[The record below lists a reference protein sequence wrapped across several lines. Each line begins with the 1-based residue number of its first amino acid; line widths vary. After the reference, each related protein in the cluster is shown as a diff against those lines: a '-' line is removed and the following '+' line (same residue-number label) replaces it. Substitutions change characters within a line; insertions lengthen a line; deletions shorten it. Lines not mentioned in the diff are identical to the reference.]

1 MIRLAVKWAA
11 LAALCASLGACASR
25 PDPIREGAGVTQGAA
40 SIDCGARYTV
50 RRGDTLSGIADRCGV
65 RWLDLAAENNLTAP
79 YTLRDGQVLAMP
91 GAARTYTVQRGD
103 NLYRIA
109 VSHGMSL
116 PELASINGIRPPYT
130 IYPGQELQLS
140 GSARPVQT
148 ASAPPPSQRPAQQAS
163 QQTPQQTQTPPPA
176 SRPAASTPPP
186 ASQPAAQPSQPIA
199 GAPQF
204 RWPHGGE
211 VIANFGSQPGGRRND
226 GIKIA
231 ASVGEPVRAAA
242 AGEVVYAGNELQG
255 YGELVLLRH
264 GDWVTAYAHN
274 SVLRVSVGQ
283 QVEAGAIIAEAGSS
297 GSASRVQVHFE
308 IRRGV
313 TPVDPLQYLPRR

>member
-1 MIRLAVKWAA
+1 MITQAIKWAA
-11 LAALCASLGACASR
+11 LAALCASLAACASR
-25 PDPIREGAGVTQGAA
+25 PEPMRDSAGTATQAA
-40 SIDCGARYTV
+40 SQTASCGPRYTV
-50 RRGDTLSGIADRCGV
+50 RRGDTLSTIADRCGV
-65 RWLDLAAENNLTAP
+65 RWLDLAAENNLSAP
-79 YTLRDGQVLAMP
+79 YTLREGQVLALP
-91 GAARTYTVQRGD
+91 GGARSYTVRRGD

-116 PELASINGIRPPYT
+116 QELASINGIPAPYT

-140 GSARPVQT
+140 GNAHPVQT
-148 ASAPPPSQRPAQQAS
+148 ASAAPAPTPRPA
-163 QQTPQQTQTPPPA
+163 PQTPPPA
-176 SRPAASTPPP
+176 QQTTPPP
-186 ASQPAAQPSQPIA
+186 ASQPAAPAA

-204 RWPHGGE
+204 RWPHGGQ

-283 QVEAGAIIAEAGSS
+283 QVEAGAVIAEAGSS
-297 GSASRVQVHFE
+297 GSANRVQVHFE

-313 TPVDPLQYLPRR
+313 TPVDPMQYLPRR

>member
-1 MIRLAVKWAA
+1 MIAQAFRWAA
-11 LAALCASLGACASR
+11 LAVLCAALGSCASR
-25 PDPIREGAGVTQGAA
+25 PEPIRGPSSTSSA
-40 SIDCGARYTV
+40 SQSEPASCASRYTV

-65 RWLDLAAENNLTAP
+65 RWLDLAAENNLSAP
-79 YTLRDGQVLAMP
+79 YTLRDGQVLLMP
-91 GAARTYTVQRGD
+91 GAARTYTVRRGD

-116 PELASINGIRPPYT
+116 QELASINAIPAPYT

-140 GSARPVQT
+140 GTARPVQT
-148 ASAPPPSQRPAQQAS
+148 ASATPPAPSQRPAQ
-163 QQTPQQTQTPPPA
+163 
-176 SRPAASTPPP
+176 TPPP
-186 ASQPAAQPSQPIA
+186 ASQPAQQPAQQPSQPAA

-204 RWPHGGE
+204 RWPHSGE
-211 VIANFGSQPGGRRND
+211 VIANFGAQPGGRRND

-283 QVEAGAIIAEAGSS
+283 QVEAGAVIAEAGST
-297 GSASRVQVHFE
+297 GSANRVQVHFE

-313 TPVDPLQYLPRR
+313 TPVNPLEYLPRR

>member
-1 MIRLAVKWAA
+1 MITQAVRWAA
-11 LAALCASLGACASR
+11 LAALCAALSACASR
-25 PDPIREGAGVTQGAA
+25 PEVIRDSSGSSGRQLARSA
-40 SIDCGARYTV
+40 DCGPRYTV
-50 RRGDTLSGIADRCGV
+50 RRGDTLSAIAQNCDV
-65 RWLDLAAENNLTAP
+65 RWLDLAAENNLSAP
-79 YTLRDGQVLAMP
+79 YTLRDGQVLVMP
-91 GAARTYTVQRGD
+91 GGARTYTVRRGD
-103 NLYRIA
+103 NLYRVA

-116 PELASINGIRPPYT
+116 QELASINGIPAPYT

-140 GSARPVQT
+140 GSARPVQ
-148 ASAPPPSQRPAQQAS
+148 QAAV
-163 QQTPQQTQTPPPA
+163 TPPPA
-176 SRPAASTPPP
+176 PAQRPAPASTPPP
-186 ASQPAAQPSQPIA
+186 AAVSQPSQPAA
-199 GAPQF
+199 GAPAF
-204 RWPHGGE
+204 RWPHDGE

-283 QVEAGAIIAEAGSS
+283 QVEAGAVIAEAGSS
-297 GSASRVQVHFE
+297 GSANRVQVHFE

-313 TPVDPLQYLPRR
+313 TPVDPMQHLPRR

>member
-1 MIRLAVKWAA
+1 MITQAFRWAA
-11 LAALCASLGACASR
+11 LAALCASLAACASR
-25 PDPIREGAGVTQGAA
+25 PEPIRNGAGTPAPA
-40 SIDCGARYTV
+40 SSASQTASCGNRYTV
-50 RRGDTLSGIADRCGV
+50 QRGDTLSGIADRCGV
-65 RWLDLAAENNLTAP
+65 RWLDLAAENSISAP
-79 YTLRDGQVLAMP
+79 YTLRDGQVLVMP
-91 GAARTYTVQRGD
+91 GGARTYVVRRGD

-116 PELASINGIRPPYT
+116 QELASINGIPAPYT
-130 IYPGQELQLS
+130 IHPGQELQLS
-140 GSARPVQT
+140 GTARPVQA
-148 ASAPPPSQRPAQQAS
+148 ASTTPPPTPSQRPAQQ
-163 QQTPQQTQTPPPA
+163 TPPPA
-176 SRPAASTPPP
+176 AVQQPP
-186 ASQPAAQPSQPIA
+186 AQPAA

-204 RWPHGGE
+204 RWPHGGQ

-226 GIKIA
+226 GIRIA
-231 ASVGEPVRAAA
+231 ANVGEPVRAAA

-283 QVEAGAIIAEAGSS
+283 QVEAGAVIAEAGSS
-297 GSASRVQVHFE
+297 GSANRVQVHFE

-313 TPVDPLQYLPRR
+313 TPVDPMQYLPSR

>member
-1 MIRLAVKWAA
+1 MITQTFRWTALAV
-11 LAALCASLGACASR
+11 LCVALGACASR
-25 PDPIREGAGVTQGAA
+25 PEPIRDSSSVSRSAA
-40 SIDCGARYTV
+40 PQAPACGPRHTV
-50 RRGDTLSGIADRCGV
+50 RRGDTLSGIAERCGV
-65 RWLDLAAENNLTAP
+65 RWLDLAAENNLSAP
-79 YTLRDGQVLAMP
+79 YTLREGQVLVMP
-91 GAARTYTVQRGD
+91 GGARTYTVRRGD

-109 VSHGMSL
+109 VSHGMTQQ
-116 PELASINGIRPPYT
+116 ELASINGIPAPYT
-130 IYPGQELQLS
+130 IYPGQELQLT
-140 GSARPVQT
+140 GTARPVQT
-148 ASAPPPSQRPAQQAS
+148 AAATPPPSQRPAQ
-163 QQTPQQTQTPPPA
+163 TPPPA
-176 SRPAASTPPP
+176 TPP
-186 ASQPAAQPSQPIA
+186 AQQPAPQPSQPVA

-204 RWPHGGE
+204 RWPHGGQ
-211 VIANFGSQPGGRRND
+211 VVANFGSQPGGRRND

-231 ASVGEPVRAAA
+231 ANVGEPVRAAA

-283 QVEAGAIIAEAGSS
+283 QVEAGAVIAEAGST
-297 GSASRVQVHFE
+297 GSANRVQVHFE

>member
-1 MIRLAVKWAA
+1 MITQAIRWAA
-11 LAALCASLGACASR
+11 LAALCAALGACASR
-25 PDPIREGAGVTQGAA
+25 PEPIRNGTGTGVSPSSQTAN
-40 SIDCGARYTV
+40 CGARYTV
-50 RRGDTLSGIADRCGV
+50 QRGDTLSGIADRCGV
-65 RWLDLAAENNLTAP
+65 RWLDLAAENSLSAP

-91 GAARTYTVQRGD
+91 GAARSYTVRRGD

-116 PELASINGIRPPYT
+116 QELASINGIPAPYT

-148 ASAPPPSQRPAQQAS
+148 ASATPPAPSPRPAQQTTS
-163 QQTPQQTQTPPPA
+163 PPQTTPPPATPPA
-176 SRPAASTPPP
+176 SRPA
-186 ASQPAAQPSQPIA
+186 QPAA

-204 RWPHGGE
+204 RWPHGGQ
-211 VIANFGSQPGGRRND
+211 VIGNFGSQPGGRRND

-283 QVEAGAIIAEAGSS
+283 QVEAGAVIAEAGSS